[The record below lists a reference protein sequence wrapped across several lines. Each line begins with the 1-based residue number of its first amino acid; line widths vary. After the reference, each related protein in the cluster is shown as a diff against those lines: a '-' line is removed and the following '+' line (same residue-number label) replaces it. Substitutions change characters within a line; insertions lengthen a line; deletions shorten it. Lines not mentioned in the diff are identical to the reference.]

1 MNLQTYLNQNSLS
14 LAKFAKRCGVS
25 PTTILRVRDGE
36 VIPSRRTLTSIVDAS
51 GGAITVQELISVS
64 FTTRAVDGSIGAVA
78 TPTSPTITETSDDL

>member
-1 MNLQTYLNQNSLS
+1 MNLHTYLNQNSLS

-64 FTTRAVDGSIGAVA
+64 FTGIHQPTAETVA
-78 TPTSPTITETSDDL
+78 RSKYKSENKRKLDD